1 MPKKTVQNRIVYDH
15 ELILRL
21 QRGDNWVFHLL
32 IRRFCERVFSI
43 AFGISLDAEVSQRV
57 TEEVFLQV
65 DQTIGEIKSD
75 APIAAWLQRIA
86 VERCLTWPRR
96 WARWFNWRRD
106 ARERPK
112 SHPSSSDPS
121 RQWIEGALKRL
132 PDSNRAFFALNVLEG
147 MKRREIAQL
156 AGISSESVQ
165 HRLDHA
171 RRQLMAM
178 APPLTRTDEN
188 TDAATC
194 TNTGETICRY
204 LDDDME
210 DADKAQF
217 ESHLGACQDCRSQVQ
232 NLASI
237 AAGIRDQVK
246 IAADQ
251 VDFTALEKAVLHT
264 AREQRLPR
272 KGAMTL
278 KGVVKYAIPAA
289 VIAGLLALFVF

>member
-43 AFGISLDAEVSQRV
+43 AFGISLDAEESRRV

-86 VERCLTWPRR
+86 VDRCLTWQRR
-96 WARWFNWRRD
+96 WVRWFNWRRD
-106 ARERPK
+106 AKERPK
-112 SHPSSSDPS
+112 PHPSSPVPS
-121 RQWIEGALKRL
+121 RQWVEGALKRL
-132 PDSNRAFFALNVLEG
+132 PDSNRTFFALNVIEG

-156 AGISSESVQ
+156 AGISPESVQ
-165 HRLDHA
+165 YRLDHA

-178 APPLTRTDEN
+178 APPLAGSDEN

-194 TNTGETICRY
+194 PYTGETICRY

-210 DADKAQF
+210 SADKAHF
-217 ESHLGACQDCRSQVQ
+217 ESHLGACPACRNQVR

-251 VDFTALEKAVLHT
+251 VDFTALEKAVLYT

-272 KGAMTL
+272 RSMTTL